1 MAALYLID
9 GTFELFRAYYAMP
22 SARAPDGRE
31 VGAIRGLIGS
41 MLALLREPA
50 VTHVAAATDH
60 VIESFRNRLFDGYK
74 TGDGI
79 PADLW
84 AQFPLAEEAFVALGI
99 VTWPMVEFE
108 ADDAIATAAA
118 RFVPDVER
126 VVILSPDKDL
136 AQCVTGNRVVLHDRI
151 RRVTYDEAAVRAK
164 FGVPPAAIPDLL
176 ALVGD
181 TADGIPGIP
190 GWGAK
195 SASTVLAAYGGLDAI
210 PDDPRDWSVAIRN
223 RERLA
228 AALGAHRTELSLYRT
243 LATLRR
249 DVPLSEELED
259 LRWVGVPRQRYDAF
273 CVRLGLGDLSRRPTT
288 WSAD

>member
-9 GTFELFRAYYAMP
+9 GTFELFRAYYALP
-22 SARAPDGRE
+22 SAQAPDGRE

-74 TGDGI
+74 TSEGI
-79 PADLW
+79 PPDLW

-118 RFVPDVER
+118 RFAAEVER

-151 RRVTYDEAAVRAK
+151 RRVTYDEAAVRTK

-195 SASTVLAAYGGLDAI
+195 SASAALTAYGGIDAI
-210 PDDPRDWSVAIRN
+210 PDDPRAWSVAIRN
-223 RERLA
+223 RDRLA
-228 AALGAHRTELSLYRT
+228 AALAAHRTEVGLYRT

-249 DVPLSEELED
+249 DVPLDEHFED

-288 WSAD
+288 WRDG

>member
-9 GTFELFRAYYAMP
+9 GTFELFRAYYALP
-22 SARAPDGRE
+22 SARAPDGSE

-41 MLALLREPA
+41 TLALLREPA

-84 AQFPLAEEAFVALGI
+84 AQFPLAEEAFAALGI

-118 RFVPDVER
+118 RFAPDVER

-136 AQCVTGNRVVLHDRI
+136 AQCVSGNRVVMHDHI
-151 RRVTYDEAAVRAK
+151 RRITYDEAAVRAK

-195 SASTVLAAYGGLDAI
+195 SASAVLAAHGRLDAI
-210 PDDPRDWSVAIRN
+210 PDDPRRWSVAIRN
-223 RERLA
+223 RDRLA
-228 AALGAHRTELSLYRT
+228 AALAAHRTELSLYRT

-249 DVPLSEELED
+249 DVPLGEQLED

-273 CVRLGLGDLSRRPTT
+273 CIRLGLGDLSRRPTT
-288 WSAD
+288 WRSD